1 MSALREHVADYLRL
15 RRALGYRLE
24 REEVLLGQFCSYA
37 EAAGAATV
45 ISGLAIGWARQPA
58 RARPAQWAKR
68 LGVIRRFAAW
78 LHVLDPAAE
87 IPPPGV
93 FPSRRMRPAPYLWT
107 DDQVRLLLDGARA
120 VRTPLL
126 AAGLEALFG
135 LLAVSGMRIGEATAL
150 RRADVSLDAGVITIR
165 EAKHDRERL
174 IPLHPTVVAA
184 LRKYAAERDRLCPR
198 PRAGTFF
205 VSSTGTALDRSQVG
219 KHFRKITA
227 AAGIR
232 AGTCRPRIHDLRHR
246 FAITTLLT
254 WIREGRDADERIAL
268 LSAYLGHVAPSDT
281 YYYLSASPE
290 LMELAALRLAGPAGE
305 PS

>member
-24 REEVLLGQFCSYA
+24 REEVLLGQFCSHA

-45 ISGLAIGWARQPA
+45 ISGLAIDWARQPA
-58 RARPAQWAKR
+58 RARPAQWARR

-78 LHVLDPAAE
+78 LQVLDPAAE

-93 FPSRRMRPAPYLWT
+93 FPSRRTRPAPYLWT

-120 VRTPLL
+120 VSTPLL

-174 IPLHPTVVAA
+174 IPLHPTAAAA

-205 VSSTGTALDRSQVG
+205 VSSTGTAMDRNQAG

-232 AGTCRPRIHDLRHR
+232 TSTCRPRIHDLRHR

-254 WIREGRDADERIAL
+254 WTREGRDTDARIAL

-281 YYYLSASPE
+281 YYYLPASPE
-290 LMELAALRLAGPAGE
+290 LMEPAALRLAGPGGE